1 MILGGPPI
9 RTGRLQNVVLGSG
22 DSSKYD
28 LLGSSF
34 GDGGDYVMGRMLGT
48 RRFLRKKT
56 AAALIRQAGQGG
68 FGLFDNGTMP
78 DGERARGGKVPRD
91 RVK

>member
-48 RRFLRKKT
+48 RRFLKKKT
-56 AAALIRQAGQGG
+56 AAAIVRAAAAGS
-68 FGLFDNGTMP
+68 GLFDNGTMP
-78 DGERARGGKVPRD
+78 RDVRPRPDTGPRD

>member
-48 RRFLRKKT
+48 RRFFKKKG
-56 AAALIRQAGQGG
+56 AAALIRGVAGY
-68 FGLFDNGTMP
+68 GLFDNGTMP
-78 DGERARGGKVPRD
+78 EGTRARGGPIPRD

>member
-9 RTGRLQNVVLGSG
+9 RTGRLQTVVLGSG

-48 RRFLRKKT
+48 KRFLKKKT
-56 AAALIRQAGQGG
+56 AAALIRQVGGGG
-68 FGLFDNGTMP
+68 FIDPNAFPPGVRPRP
-78 DGERARGGKVPRD
+78 DSGPRD